1 MTLTLDA
8 FVRSVG
14 INRYTPHAFL
24 LGAGASMGAGIPDVE
39 TCIWQWKRDIYLTNH
54 PGANGDLQ
62 DMTLPETRQAIQ
74 TWLEE
79 QSGYPDAGS
88 HEEYGFYV
96 ERCYP
101 ILHDRRRYFQRLSE
115 RAEPS
120 VGHHLLC
127 LLAEAEIVNAVWTT
141 NFDGLVLRA
150 AASSRITPIEVN
162 LETATR
168 VNRQPSRGELL
179 HVSLHGEYR
188 YDSLKNTD
196 EEIQAQD
203 ETLRAALVE
212 HLKSHTLIVSGY
224 SGRDPSIMDT
234 LKAAYSQPNAGRL
247 YWCGYQQL
255 EPDAWVAELLELARG
270 NGHQAYYVPTE
281 GFDDLLVRLA
291 LHSLRGKHL
300 EQARTLTEITNPAVD
315 LR

>member
-1 MTLTLDA
+1 MTLPVDA
-8 FVRSVG
+8 FVRSVA
-14 INRYTPHAFL
+14 ISRYTAHAFL
-24 LGAGASMGAGIPDVE
+24 LGAGASISAGIPDVE

-54 PGANGDLQ
+54 PGANGNLQ
-62 DMTLPETRQAIQ
+62 DTALPETRQAIQ
-74 TWLEE
+74 SWLET
-79 QSGYPDAGS
+79 QSGYPVDGS
-88 HEEYGFYV
+88 HEEYSFYV

-101 ILHDRRRYFQRLSE
+101 ILDDRRRYFQRLSE
-115 RAEPS
+115 HAEPS

-127 LLAEAEIVNAVWTT
+127 LLAEAEIVNTVWTT

-150 AASSRITPIEVN
+150 ASSSRITPIEVN

-168 VNRQPSRGELL
+168 VNRQPHRGELL
-179 HVSLHGEYR
+179 HVALHGEYR

-196 EEIQAQD
+196 EEVQAQD
-203 ETLRAALVE
+203 QTLRTALVE

-247 YWCGYQQL
+247 YWCGYQQQA
-255 EPDAWVAELLELARG
+255 PDAWVAELLALARA

-281 GFDDLLVRLA
+281 GFDDLLARLA
-291 LHSLRGKHL
+291 LHSLRREHL
-300 EQARTLTEITNPAVD
+300 MRARGLMKTVVNPAD
-315 LR
+315 SR